1 MEYTEKKERARNFV
15 AEHLK
20 EDILDPKNLPLRE
33 TSLNWAISLLRLVVT
48 AVNVVYSTVQLIFSL
63 LLAGGDLLAKGL
75 NKLMPAPK
83 IALAPDR
90 PEVFNFRDKDRIV
103 EK

>member
-1 MEYTEKKERARNFV
+1 MEYFDKKERARNFV

-33 TSLNWAISLLRLVVT
+33 TSLNWAISILRLFIV

-63 LLAGGDLLAKGL
+63 LLATGDLIARGL
-75 NKLMPAPK
+75 NRLMPTPK
-83 IALAPDR
+83 VVER
-90 PEVFNFRDKDRIV
+90 RD
-103 EK
+103 EKV

>member
-33 TSLNWAISLLRLVVT
+33 TALNWCISLLRLVIV
-48 AVNVVYSTVQLIFSL
+48 AFNVIQATVQLIFSL

-83 IALAPDR
+83 VTQP
-90 PEVFNFRDKDRIV
+90 
-103 EK
+103 